1 MLKVKVTTKT
11 LDLEKTIVEKK
22 EIYKTEIAHY
32 LVASTKSFNNLMDD
46 LKAEN
51 KTPSTAERT
60 DLFLDKAVT
69 EKTITAIVADMVKD
83 TEYAPLVVAHIMTAL
98 DGACV
103 FKKSPVVR
111 KK

>member
-1 MLKVKVTTKT
+1 MLKVKATIKT
-11 LDLEKTIVEKK
+11 LDLEKTIAVKK
-22 EIYKTEIAHY
+22 EVYNTEIAHY

-60 DLFLDKAVT
+60 DLFLDKAAT
-69 EKTITAIVADMVKD
+69 EKAVTAMVADMVKD
-83 TEYAPLVVAHIMTAL
+83 SEYAPLVVTHIMTAL

-103 FKKSPVVR
+103 FKKSPVIR

>member
-1 MLKVKVTTKT
+1 MLKVRATIKT
-11 LDLEKTIVEKK
+11 LDLEKTIAEKK
-22 EIYKTEIAHY
+22 EVYKTETANY

-51 KTPSTAERT
+51 KTPSSAERA
-60 DLFLDKAVT
+60 DLFLDKVETKKAVT
-69 EKTITAIVADMVKD
+69 AMVENLVKD
-83 TEYAPLVVAHIMTAL
+83 TEYKPLVVEHIMTAL

-103 FKKSPVVR
+103 FKKPPVVR

>member
-1 MLKVKVTTKT
+1 MLKVKATIKT
-11 LDLEKTIVEKK
+11 LDLEKTITERK
-22 EIYKTEIAHY
+22 EVYKTETVHY

-69 EKTITAIVADMVKD
+69 EKAVTAMVADMVKD

-103 FKKSPVVR
+103 FKKPPVVR

>member
-1 MLKVKVTTKT
+1 MIKVKATIRT
-11 LDLEKTIVEKK
+11 LNLEKTLAEKR
-22 EIYKTEIAHY
+22 EVYDIETADY

-51 KTPSTAERT
+51 KTPSKVERV
-60 DLFLDKAVT
+60 DLFLDKEETRKA
-69 EKTITAIVADMVKD
+69 ITGTVENLVKD
-83 TEYAPLVVAHIMTAL
+83 IDYVPLVIEHIMTAL

-103 FKKSPVVR
+103 FKKPPIVR

>member
-1 MLKVKVTTKT
+1 MIKVKATLKT
-11 LDLEKTIVEKK
+11 LDLEKTIAEKK
-22 EIYKTEIAHY
+22 EVYKTETAHY

-60 DLFLDKAVT
+60 DLFLDKAATEKAVT
-69 EKTITAIVADMVKD
+69 EMVAGMVKD

-103 FKKSPVVR
+103 FKKPPVVR

>member
-1 MLKVKVTTKT
+1 MLKVKATIKT
-11 LDLEKTIVEKK
+11 LDLEKTIAEKK
-22 EIYKTEIAHY
+22 LIYNTETADY

-51 KTPSTAERT
+51 KMPSNAEKT
-60 DLFLDKAVT
+60 DLFLDKAAT
-69 EKTITAIVADMVKD
+69 EKAVAAMVADMVKD
-83 TEYAPLVVAHIMTAL
+83 NEYAPLVVTHIMNAL

-103 FKKSPVVR
+103 FKKPPVLR

>member
-1 MLKVKVTTKT
+1 MLKVKVTVKT
-11 LDLEKTIVEKK
+11 LDLDKTLAERK
-22 EIYKTEIAHY
+22 EVYKTETANY

-51 KTPSTAERT
+51 KTPSSAERVE
-60 DLFLDKAVT
+60 LFIDKVATINAV
-69 EKTITAIVADMVKD
+69 KAMVDSLVKD
-83 TEYAPLVVAHIMTAL
+83 NEYKPLVVAHIMNAL

-103 FKKSPVVR
+103 FKKPAVVR

>member
-1 MLKVKVTTKT
+1 MLKVKATIKT
-11 LDLEKTIVEKK
+11 LDLEKTIAEKK
-22 EIYKTEIAHY
+22 EVYNTEIVNY

-51 KTPSTAERT
+51 KMPSTAERT
-60 DLFLDKAVT
+60 DLFLDKELTEKAVT
-69 EKTITAIVADMVKD
+69 SMVADMFKD
-83 TEYAPLVVAHIMTAL
+83 PEYAPLVVTHIMTAL

-103 FKKSPVVR
+103 FKKPPVVR

>member
-1 MLKVKVTTKT
+1 MIKVKATIRT
-11 LDLEKTIVEKK
+11 LNLEKTLSEKR
-22 EIYKTEIAHY
+22 EIYDTETANY

-51 KTPSTAERT
+51 RLPSKVERT
-60 DLFLDKAVT
+60 DLFLDKEET
-69 EKTITAIVADMVKD
+69 GKAIAGIVENLVKD
-83 TEYAPLVVAHIMTAL
+83 VDYVSLVIEHIMTAL

-103 FKKSPVVR
+103 FKKPPIVR